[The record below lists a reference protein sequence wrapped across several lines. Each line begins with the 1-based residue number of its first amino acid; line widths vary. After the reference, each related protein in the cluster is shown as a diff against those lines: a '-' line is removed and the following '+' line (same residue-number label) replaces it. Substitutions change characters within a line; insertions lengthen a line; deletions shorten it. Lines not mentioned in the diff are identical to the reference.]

1 MQYST
6 TAGSCARDAGM
17 NNCLGQI
24 LFLPQS
30 PHDGQNSLQILLV
43 HVLYGVHNLFRK
55 DRIPVFGVLQYV
67 KDFVVGHYGSFDE
80 LATKTV
86 IDAKKRHPQVTLTLL
101 LPYAF
106 DRPESKPEGFDY
118 VLYPDGL
125 EKVPKRFAIIRANRY
140 MIEHS
145 SHLIAYVSHPSW
157 GSRDILEAA
166 LRRQKRG
173 LIKVTNLAGWYP
185 HNMA

>member
-1 MQYST
+1 M
-6 TAGSCARDAGM
+6 
-17 NNCLGQI
+17 
-24 LFLPQS
+24 
-30 PHDGQNSLQILLV
+30 
-43 HVLYGVHNLFRK
+43 
-55 DRIPVFGVLQYV
+55 
-67 KDFVVGHYGSFDE
+67 
-80 LATKTV
+80 
-86 IDAKKRHPQVTLTLL
+86 TLTLL

-106 DRPESKPEGFDY
+106 DRPESKPAGFDY

>member
-1 MQYST
+1 MK
-6 TAGSCARDAGM
+6 SCFYIGHRDTPSKILTSLRDAVEHH
-17 NNCLGQI
+17 I
-24 LFLPQS
+24 TEY
-30 PHDGQNSLQILLV
+30 D
-43 HVLYGVHNLFRK
+43 
-55 DRIPVFGVLQYV
+55 V